1 MIQLSNLS
9 KIYKLNDRPFAVLED
24 INVRI
29 NQGEFVSII
38 GESGSG
44 KSTLLNILGLLDTF
58 DSGDYFLNGINIKK
72 SNEKE
77 AASLRNKY
85 FGFIFQDFNLI
96 PFKNAVENV
105 SLPLLHTNLSI
116 REAEDKSRD
125 YLDLVG
131 LGDKFKNKPGE
142 LSGGQQQRVAIARA
156 LVNSP
161 KVIIADEPTG
171 ALDQNTSKE
180 IMNLLEQ
187 LNNTGITLVIV
198 THDPAIAKKTKIIYT
213 ITKGKLAH
221 AETFT

>member
-180 IMNLLEQ
+180 
-187 LNNTGITLVIV
+187 
-198 THDPAIAKKTKIIYT
+198 
-213 ITKGKLAH
+213 
-221 AETFT
+221 